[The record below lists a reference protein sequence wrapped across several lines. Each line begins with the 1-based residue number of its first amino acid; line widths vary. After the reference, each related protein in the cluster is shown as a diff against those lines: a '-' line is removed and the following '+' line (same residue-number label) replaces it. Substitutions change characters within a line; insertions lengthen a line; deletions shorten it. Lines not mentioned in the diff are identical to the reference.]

1 MMGWNYPPGV
11 TGYEPEIAGYEEVEL
26 IVDCDNEKMEV
37 INRVD
42 ALTLVRAFAYKAV
55 TLTEDIERLHTY
67 YMYKAVTLTEDIERL
82 HTYYIPCEY
91 SGYVTGYIVGD
102 GVEWDCPRC
111 GETHT
116 EYP

>member
-1 MMGWNYPPGV
+1 MSWYYPEGV
-11 TGYEPEIAGYEEVEL
+11 TGYEPEIAGYDEVEL

-37 INRVD
+37 VSHVD
-42 ALTLVRAFAYKAV
+42 LLVYAVPDAV
-55 TLTEDIERLHTY
+55 TVENIDY
-67 YMYKAVTLTEDIERL
+67 V
-82 HTYYIPCEY
+82 PCEY
-91 SGYVTGYIVGD
+91 SGYVTGYIVGE

>member
-1 MMGWNYPPGV
+1 MGWNYPPGV

-26 IVDCDNEKMEV
+26 VVDCDNEKMEV

-42 ALTLVRAFAYKAV
+42 ALTLVRAFA
-55 TLTEDIERLHTY
+55 
-67 YMYKAVTLTEDIERL
+67 YKAVTLTEDIERL